1 MPITLAADVQRL
13 YPQLD
18 ARIAFDRTIV
28 NVDRANVHLVSS
40 ELDRRNDT
48 DYVVVDEKNSKLS
61 CNVLMLTPQYS
72 FCDPVNGY
80 ALYRIS
86 EH

>member
-1 MPITLAADVQRL
+1 MPITIAADVQRL

-18 ARIAFDRTIV
+18 ARFAFERTIV
-28 NVDRANVHLVSS
+28 DVDKANVHLVST
-40 ELDRRNDT
+40 EENRRSDD
-48 DYVVVDEKNSKLS
+48 DYVVVDKQTAYMS
-61 CNVLMLTPQYS
+61 CNALMLTEQNS
-72 FCDPVNGY
+72 FCDPINGF